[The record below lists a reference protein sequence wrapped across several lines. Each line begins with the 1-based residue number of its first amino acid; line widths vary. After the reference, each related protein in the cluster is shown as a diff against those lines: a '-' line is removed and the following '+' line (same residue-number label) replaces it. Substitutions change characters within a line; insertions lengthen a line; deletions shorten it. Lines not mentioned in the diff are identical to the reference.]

1 MALTNAATIEHSA
14 TVKQRIAELVGE
26 MTLEEKIGQMCQ
38 VDAGLDEVSATLAD
52 DIRAGKIGS
61 VINQVDVG
69 LVNEMQRIAVE
80 ETRLHIPLI
89 IGRDVIHGFSV
100 VMPIPLGQA
109 ASWNPGLV
117 EACAKS
123 AALEAAAHGV
133 NWTFAPMLDISR
145 DPRWGRIAESLGED
159 PYLTATLGVS
169 MTRGFQGENFSEAG
183 NIAACAKHFVGYG
196 AAEGGRDYATTNI
209 PENELR
215 NIYLEPFRA
224 VVEAGIT
231 TVMTSFSDIDGV
243 PATGNEYLLRNV
255 LREEW
260 GYEGF
265 VVSDWDSIGE
275 LETHGFA
282 ENKEQAAYEA
292 VIAGVSMEMAGDAY
306 TSSLPSLLEKG
317 KLAIDVLDEAVTNI
331 LGIKFQLGL
340 FDDPFSN
347 PGIFAETEFEDAL
360 QVSKRAAIESTV
372 LLKNDGVLPLARES
386 LKKIAVIGPMA
397 DDPYEQLG
405 TWIFDGNP
413 ELSVTGLQGIC
424 QAVAPGTEVAYCK
437 AMETSRDKQ
446 ADISEA
452 MQIVESSDAVVLF
465 LGEES
470 ILSGE
475 AHCRADISLP
485 GCQEALVKSI
495 KAAGKPIIAV
505 IMAGRPLT
513 LINILNDV
521 DALLFAWH
529 PGTMGG
535 SAIAELIF
543 GDAVPSGK
551 LPVTFPRH
559 VGQIPIY
566 YNNKNSGKPPS
577 EDKVI
582 HIDEIEPKTP
592 QTSLGMCV
600 FHLDEGYKPLFPF
613 GFGLSYTTFSYSNI
627 ECSNNEIRAGESVTI
642 SADITNSGSAVGT
655 EIVQLYIK
663 DLVGSVTRPVREL
676 KGFRRV
682 TLRPGQTERISFEL
696 DAGALSFYGRKQQ
709 RILEPGEFRA
719 WIGGDSLATLETDF
733 RLTS

>member
-1 MALTNAATIEHSA
+1 MAATSAATIDKSA
-14 TVKQRIAELVGE
+14 TVEQRIAVLIGE

-38 VDAGLDEVSATLAD
+38 VDAGLNEVTETLAE
-52 DIRAGKIGS
+52 DIRTGKIGS

-69 LVNEMQRIAVE
+69 IVNELQRIAVE
-80 ETRLHIPLI
+80 ESRLHIPLM

-123 AALEAAAHGV
+123 ASIEAAAHGV
-133 NWTFAPMLDISR
+133 SWTFAPMLDISR

-159 PYLTATLGVS
+159 PFLTASLGVS
-169 MTRGFQGENFSEAG
+169 MTKGFQGENCYGVG

-196 AAEGGRDYATTNI
+196 AVEGGRDYATTNI

-215 NIYLEPFRA
+215 NIYLEPFKA

-243 PATGNEYLLRNV
+243 PATANEYLLRNV
-255 LREEW
+255 LRDEW
-260 GYEGF
+260 GFEGL
-265 VVSDWDSIGE
+265 VVSDWNSIGE

-282 ENKEQAAYEA
+282 ENKEQAAFQA
-292 VIAGVSMEMAGDAY
+292 VAAGVSMEMAGDTYA
-306 TSSLPSLLEKG
+306 SSLVALVKKG
-317 KLAIDVLDEAVTNI
+317 ELDMDIIDEAVSNV

-340 FDDPFSN
+340 FDNPYSD
-347 PGIFAETEFEDAL
+347 PGIFAETEFNDAL
-360 QVSKRAAIESTV
+360 QISHQAALESTV
-372 LLKNDGVLPLARES
+372 LLKNNGVLPLAKQEQ
-386 LKKIAVIGPMA
+386 KKIAVIGPMA

-413 ELSVTGLQGIC
+413 DLSVTGLQGIC
-424 QAVAPGTEVAYCK
+424 GAAEPETEVAYCQ
-437 AMETSRDKQ
+437 AMKTTRDAE
-446 ADISEA
+446 ADIAEA
-452 MQIVESSDAVVLF
+452 VQLAAASDAVILF

-475 AHCRADISLP
+475 AHCRADINLP
-485 GCQEALVKSI
+485 GCQEDLVKNVS
-495 KAAGKPIIAV
+495 AAGKPVIAV

-513 LINILNDV
+513 LNNILDNV
-521 DALLFAWH
+521 DALLYAWH

-535 SAIAELIF
+535 QAIAELIF

-559 VGQIPIY
+559 VGQVPIY
-566 YNNKNSGKPPS
+566 YNHKNSGKPPTK
-577 EDKVI
+577 EKVV
-582 HIDEIEPKTP
+582 HIDAIEAKTP

-600 FHLDEGYKPLFPF
+600 FHLDEGYEPLFPF
-613 GFGLSYTTFSYSNI
+613 GFGLSYTRFTYSNI
-627 ECSNNEIRAGESVTI
+627 ECSNKEISTGDAVTLSAEVTNEGGVA
-642 SADITNSGSAVGT
+642 AT
-655 EIVQLYIK
+655 EIVQLYLR

-682 TLRPGQTERISFEL
+682 FLEPGQTKRISFEL
-696 DAGALSFYGRKQQ
+696 DSAALSFYGRKQE
-709 RILEPGEFRA
+709 RVIEAGEFCA
-719 WIGGDSLATLETDF
+719 WIGGDSGADLETRF
-733 RLTS
+733 RLVL